1 MSKREYLIK
10 MSFMTIQTLTH
21 ETLKKSQHELQI
33 EVEKKNETKTFVMVV
48 KQL

>member
-33 EVEKKNETKTFVMVV
+33 EVEKKETKTFVMVV